1 MKKIIFKMILLT
13 FLFSESFQQ
22 KQKDDIVNIKSKN
35 PLIQKDIDYLKNQ
48 FQEEKKRIND
58 IYFKKQKILKTQ
70 KKNEIKELRKYFR
83 KKVNHLKRQHKD
95 QIFFEKDKNIDAET
109 INKIKIKDN

>member
-13 FLFSESFQQ
+13 FLFSESIQQ

-95 QIFFEKDKNIDAET
+95 QIFFEKDKNIDVET
-109 INKIKIKDN
+109 INEIKIKDN

>member
-1 MKKIIFKMILLT
+1 MILLT
-13 FLFSESFQQ
+13 FLFSESIQQ
-22 KQKDDIVNIKSKN
+22 KQKDDIINIKSKN
-35 PLIQKDIDYLKNQ
+35 PLIQKEIDNLKNQ
-48 FQEEKKRIND
+48 FKEEKKRIND

-95 QIFFEKDKNIDAET
+95 QIFFEKNKNLDIET
-109 INKIKIKDN
+109 TNEIKIKDN

>member
-1 MKKIIFKMILLT
+1 MKKIIFKTILLT
-13 FLFSESFQQ
+13 FLFSESIQ
-22 KQKDDIVNIKSKN
+22 KEQKDDIINIKSKN

-83 KKVNHLKRQHKD
+83 KKVNRLKRQHKD
-95 QIFFEKDKNIDAET
+95 QIFFEKNKNIDVKT
-109 INKIKIKDN
+109 INEIKIKDN